1 MAADKTPPIQNA
13 DTSDQATLRSGRSF
27 EKIRGSIPSETYG
40 GAYLD
45 RNSGALRVM
54 VTRTPALPQLDPL
67 TDAPVELVPVQYPLE
82 YLERRMTEVF
92 AAADQLSDADSRI
105 VTVDANEMKNTLEVG
120 VDGPIT
126 STLRDRIARIAPDT
140 PLELVP
146 GLPRDSGSGESPDL
160 VSRVDDDVQWASGS
174 FIYSGLT
181 TSGGPG
187 HCTSGPGVKIGAT
200 RYMLTAAH
208 CAANT
213 GQLIQQGNINVAG
226 TLQTVGTVANRSG
239 YPNLDAMLVNAT
251 TGPTMFRT
259 WYGVVAV
266 SSLPWESLTGQ
277 TVCTGGAFSGER
289 CNISVYGTNFC
300 DTRPAVNKCGLTLAI
315 REDGAN
321 AAGQGDS
328 GGPVYILAP
337 GTRYSGI
344 VTATQD
350 VAYFFPCPSYPA
362 GQLPRQCSSRI
373 YFTRIQNTLGYF
385 GASLL

>member
-1 MAADKTPPIQNA
+1 MAADKPPPIPST

-27 EKIRGSIPSETYG
+27 EKIRGSIPSGTYG

-54 VTRTPALPQLDPL
+54 VTRMPQLPKLDPQ
-67 TDAPVELVPVQYPLE
+67 TDAPVELVPVRYSLE
-82 YLERRMTEVF
+82 YLERRMAEVF

-105 VTVDANEMKNTLEVG
+105 VTIDANETKNSLEVG

-126 STLRDRIARIAPDT
+126 STLRDRIARYAPDT

-146 GLPRDSGSGESPDL
+146 GPPSDSGSGESPDL
-160 VSRVDDDVQWASGS
+160 ALSRVDDDVEWSSGTHIWNS
-174 FIYSGLT
+174 FTGQPCS
-181 TSGGPG
+181 
-187 HCTSGPGVKIGAT
+187 SGPGVKIGSA
-200 RYMLTAAH
+200 RYMVTAAH
-208 CAANT
+208 CASGT
-213 GQLIQQGNINVAG
+213 GQMIQQGHVNVLG
-226 TLQTVGTVANRSG
+226 TLQTVGTVANRPAS
-239 YPNLDAMLVNAT
+239 NLDAMLVNAT
-251 TGPTMFRT
+251 TGPTMFRS
-259 WYGVVAV
+259 WYSFVAV

-277 TVCTGGAFSGER
+277 TVCTGGAYSGER
-289 CNISVYGTNFC
+289 CNIKVYGTNFC
-300 DTRPAVNKCGLTLAI
+300 DKDQNKCGLTLAI
-315 REDGAN
+315 REDGGI
-321 AAGQGDS
+321 AAGKGDS

-350 VAYFFPCPSYPA
+350 EAYYFYCTDYPS
-362 GQLPRQCSSRI
+362 GRLERLCTWKI

>member
-1 MAADKTPPIQNA
+1 
-13 DTSDQATLRSGRSF
+13 
-27 EKIRGSIPSETYG
+27 
-40 GAYLD
+40 
-45 RNSGALRVM
+45 M
-54 VTRTPALPQLDPL
+54 VTRLPQLPKLDPQ
-67 TDAPVELVPVQYPLE
+67 TDAPVELVPVQYSLE

-92 AAADQLSDADSRI
+92 AAAGQLSDAASRI
-105 VTVDANEMKNTLEVG
+105 VTIDANETKNTLEVG

-140 PLELVP
+140 PLELVSGP
-146 GLPRDSGSGESPDL
+146 PFDSGSGESPAL
-160 VSRVDDDVQWASGS
+160 VSRVDDEPAWASGS
-174 FIYSGLT
+174 FIYSEANAINGL
-181 TSGGPG
+181 PG
-187 HCTSGPGVKIGAT
+187 HCTSGPGVKIGASK
-200 RYMLTAAH
+200 YMLTAAH

-213 GQLIQQGNINVAG
+213 GQLIRQGNANVAG
-226 TLQTVGTVANRSG
+226 TLQSVGTVANRSG
-239 YPNLDAMLVNAT
+239 YPNLDAMLVNGT
-251 TGPTMFRT
+251 TGPTMFRS

-277 TVCTGGAFSGER
+277 SVCTGGAFSGER
-289 CNISVYGTNFC
+289 CNIKVYGTNFC
-300 DTRPAVNKCGLTLAI
+300 DTRPGWNNCGLTLAI

-344 VTATQD
+344 VTAGQD
-350 VAYFFPCPSYPA
+350 SAYGFPCPNYPA
-362 GQLPRQCSSRI
+362 GQLPRRCYSRI